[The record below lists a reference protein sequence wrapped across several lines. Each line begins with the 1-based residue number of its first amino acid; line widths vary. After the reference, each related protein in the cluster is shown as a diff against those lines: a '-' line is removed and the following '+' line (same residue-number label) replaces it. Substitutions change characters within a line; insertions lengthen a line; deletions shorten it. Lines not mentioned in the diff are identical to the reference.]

1 MNLRDFNTA
10 AADEAAAILRPC
22 ADIDRWIQGIV
33 DHRPY
38 AGVDA
43 LLSRAEKVANPFTS
57 AEVDAALA
65 HHPRIGERAEGQSAE
80 AELSRGEQS
89 GVDAGS
95 ATALRILEGNTDYE
109 RKFGRVFLI
118 RAAGRSAEDILS
130 ELDRRREN
138 DPQAEST
145 EVAGQLR
152 EIALLRLD
160 GLFSTT

>member
-1 MNLRDFNTA
+1 MNLQDFNTA
-10 AADEAAAILRPC
+10 SADEAASTLRPC
-22 ADIDRWIQGIV
+22 ADVDRWIEGIV
-33 DHRPY
+33 DDRPY

-43 LLSRAEKVANPFTS
+43 LLSRAELAASPFTP

-95 ATALRILEGNTDYE
+95 ATALRILEGNKAYE
-109 RKFGRVFLI
+109 QKFGRVFLI
-118 RAAGRSAEDILS
+118 RAAGRSAEEMLS

-138 DPQAEST
+138 DPEAESA

-152 EIALLRLD
+152 EIAVLRLG
-160 GLFSTT
+160 GLFSTS